1 MCAWSVTKGRGIPCN
16 WSRIFFGMVDAP
28 IQASSAGYH
37 GPSPGSAG
45 TDTLVGAL
53 QGCLAMEVTS
63 TRTADERRDTFSNIV
78 CRLRHE
84 FLGTPALALTPG
96 SAARLWGLDRV
107 TAVCVLDF
115 LASQGYVRE
124 IASGVYV
131 RCEDSDDDSC
141 R

>member
-1 MCAWSVTKGRGIPCN
+1 MFAR
-16 WSRIFFGMVDAP
+16 DA
-28 IQASSAGYH
+28 
-37 GPSPGSAG
+37 
-45 TDTLVGAL
+45 
-53 QGCLAMEVTS
+53 MS
-63 TRTADERRDTFSNIV
+63 TRAADERRDTFSNIL

-84 FLGTPALALTPG
+84 FLGTPALALTPA

-131 RCEDSDDDSC
+131 RCEELDDDPYG
-141 R
+141 

>member
-1 MCAWSVTKGRGIPCN
+1 
-16 WSRIFFGMVDAP
+16 
-28 IQASSAGYH
+28 
-37 GPSPGSAG
+37 
-45 TDTLVGAL
+45 
-53 QGCLAMEVTS
+53 MEVMS
-63 TRTADERRDTFSNIV
+63 TRAADERDAFSNIV

-84 FLGTPALALTPG
+84 FLGTPALALTPD

-131 RCEDSDDDSC
+131 RCEESDDDPYG
-141 R
+141 

>member
-1 MCAWSVTKGRGIPCN
+1 
-16 WSRIFFGMVDAP
+16 
-28 IQASSAGYH
+28 
-37 GPSPGSAG
+37 
-45 TDTLVGAL
+45 
-53 QGCLAMEVTS
+53 MEVTS
-63 TRTADERRDTFSNIV
+63 TRTADERRDPFANIV

-131 RCEDSDDDSC
+131 RCDDSDDDSC
-141 R
+141 G